1 MMDEYLTNLNTSDL
15 DDTELLNK
23 LKQKEE
29 ELNKIKKEL
38 DEKSKLCLSQK
49 HKIEDL
55 SIEKKDMEDESFT
68 LFNTPKFDFKLFSK
82 RVSFIEE

>member
-49 HKIEDL
+49 HKI
-55 SIEKKDMEDESFT
+55 
-68 LFNTPKFDFKLFSK
+68 
-82 RVSFIEE
+82 

>member
-38 DEKSKLCLSQK
+38 DEKSK
-49 HKIEDL
+49 
-55 SIEKKDMEDESFT
+55 
-68 LFNTPKFDFKLFSK
+68 
-82 RVSFIEE
+82 